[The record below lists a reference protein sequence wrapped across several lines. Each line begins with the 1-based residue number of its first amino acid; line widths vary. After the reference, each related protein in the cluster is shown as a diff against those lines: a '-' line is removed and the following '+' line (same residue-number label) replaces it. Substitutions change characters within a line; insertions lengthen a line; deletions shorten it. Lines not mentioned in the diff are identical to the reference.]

1 MMKIGI
7 GSDHTAVELKSIIV
21 EHLKSSGHEV
31 IDVGP
36 ETSERTHYPIY
47 ASKVAKMIQD
57 KSIDQGVLI
66 CGTGVG
72 MSIAANKHKGVRAVV
87 CSDTFSAHASKQHN
101 DTQIVCFGAR
111 VVGSELAKDIVDS
124 FLNAEYEC
132 GRHQERVDMLD
143 EFDV

>member
-1 MMKIGI
+1 
-7 GSDHTAVELKSIIV
+7 
-21 EHLKSSGHEV
+21 
-31 IDVGP
+31 
-36 ETSERTHYPIY
+36 
-47 ASKVAKMIQD
+47 MIQD

-101 DTQIVCFGAR
+101 DSQIVCFGAR

-124 FLNAEYEC
+124 FLNAEYEG
-132 GRHQERVDMLD
+132 GRHQVRVDMLD